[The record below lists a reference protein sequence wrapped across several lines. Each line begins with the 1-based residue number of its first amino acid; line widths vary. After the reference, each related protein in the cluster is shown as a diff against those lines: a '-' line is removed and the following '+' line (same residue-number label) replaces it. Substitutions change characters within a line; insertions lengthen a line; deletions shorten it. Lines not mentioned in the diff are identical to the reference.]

1 MLFVFI
7 ILSDALQCQDRQKQR
22 GGKGNGPRLQLHSRV
37 PAQQHRG
44 HRVHVEQLKYARRG
58 HGNGNAD
65 ANNSVTNGGAV
76 KKCELPFSRMTL
88 AHSSSKGQSV
98 QFQSLLAFHS

>member
-7 ILSDALQCQDRQKQR
+7 ILSDTLQCQDRQKQR
-22 GGKGNGPRLQLHSRV
+22 EGKRQRATIAAAFTSPGT
-37 PAQQHRG
+37 ATRG
-44 HRVHVEQLKYARRG
+44 HRVHGERLKYAGRG

-65 ANNSVTNGGAV
+65 TNNSVTNGGAV
-76 KKCELPFSRMTL
+76 KKCELPFSCMTL